1 MISSAP
7 APPWAGSDTGGGG
20 DTRVAIYS
28 RVSTADQDNDNQ
40 LLRLRSWAEANGWEV
55 YGEYIDI
62 ASGADQHRPSL
73 DKMLADAKARRI
85 DMVVAVKIDRLARS
99 MSNLQKVMER
109 LDSYGVAV
117 RMLDQD
123 IDTSSAQGRLLFTV
137 LGAFAEFERELI
149 RERTRDGLARARAQ
163 GRTLGRPRRELS
175 AYQIDKA
182 REIIAENPEISPTAL
197 AERFDGISP
206 KTLIRLLREAGI
218 IPPRP

>member
-1 MISSAP
+1 MRA
-7 APPWAGSDTGGGG
+7 
-20 DTRVAIYS
+20 AIYS
-28 RVSTADQDNDNQ
+28 RVSTSDQDNDNQ
-40 LLRLRSWAEANGWEV
+40 LIRLRAWAEASGWEV
-55 YGEYIDI
+55 YGEYVDV
-62 ASGADQHRPSL
+62 ASGADQHRPAL
-73 DKMLADAKARRI
+73 DRMLADAKARRV
-85 DMVVAVKIDRLARS
+85 DVVLAVKIDRLARS
-99 MSNLQKVMER
+99 VVNLQKVMER

-123 IDTSSAQGRLLFTV
+123 IDTSSAQGRLMFTL

-175 AYQIDKA
+175 PYQINKA
-182 REIIAENPEISPTAL
+182 REIIAENPDISPTAL
-197 AERFDGISP
+197 AEQFAGISP

>member
-1 MISSAP
+1 MISSAL

-62 ASGADQHRPSL
+62 ASGADQHRPAL

-109 LDSYGVAV
+109 LDSYSVAV

-137 LGAFAEFERELI
+137 LGAFAEFE
-149 RERTRDGLARARAQ
+149 
-163 GRTLGRPRRELS
+163 RELS